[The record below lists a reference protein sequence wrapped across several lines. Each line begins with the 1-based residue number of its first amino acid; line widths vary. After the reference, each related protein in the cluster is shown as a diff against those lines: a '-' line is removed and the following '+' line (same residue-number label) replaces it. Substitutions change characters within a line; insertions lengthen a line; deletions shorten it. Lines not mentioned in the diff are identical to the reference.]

1 MLKAS
6 AMTTMR
12 SSFAEIIEG
21 IHTIPSLPE
30 IASRVA
36 RMAGDP
42 ATTIP
47 MIAEVIVKDAGM
59 AAKMLRL
66 VNSAVY
72 ALREPVNSLDQALG
86 LLGYSTIRSI
96 ALSVSVVSL
105 FQQEQAQ
112 FNMKAYWL
120 HSAVA
125 AGMCRAVARLNHCC
139 DPEHAFT
146 FGLLKDIGKVI
157 LVENAPEET
166 RTIIGIAQERRLSF
180 TAAARTLLE
189 TDDAEIA
196 AWLCQTWEL
205 DTDLVNAIR
214 FQHDLVHASQPV
226 MTAMGMMVDHLCAL
240 RGIRTSGS
248 CDAPVLDAQVWHHLG
263 LDKGSFKAVIAGM
276 NSDIAA
282 ARELLAIAG

>member
-1 MLKAS
+1 MRP
-6 AMTTMR
+6 MR

-30 IASRVA
+30 IAARVA
-36 RMAGDP
+36 RLTGDP

-47 MIAEVIVKDAGM
+47 MIAGVIVLDAGM

-72 ALREPVNSLDQALG
+72 ALREPVNNIDQALG
-86 LLGYSTIRSI
+86 LLGCGTIRSL
-96 ALSVSVVSL
+96 ALSASVVSL
-105 FQQEQAQ
+105 FQQEQAH
-112 FNMKAYWL
+112 FDMKAYWL

-125 AGMCRAVARLNHCC
+125 AGMCRSVAKLNRCC

-166 RTIIGIAQERRLSF
+166 REIIAIAKKRSLGFS
-180 TAAARTLLE
+180 AAAREVLE

-214 FQHDLVHASQPV
+214 YQHDLLHAAAPA
-226 MTAMGMMVDHLCAL
+226 MTAMGMVVDHLCAL

-248 CDAPVLDAQVWHHLG
+248 CGTPVLDPQVWHHLG
-263 LDKGSFKAVIAGM
+263 LDKPSFKAVIAGM
-276 NSDIAA
+276 DSDIAA

>member
-1 MLKAS
+1 
-6 AMTTMR
+6 MTALRT
-12 SSFAEIIEG
+12 SFTEIVEG

-30 IASRVA
+30 ITTRVA

-47 MIAEVIVKDAGM
+47 MIAAVMVKDAGM

-72 ALREPVNSLDQALG
+72 ALKQPVTSLDQALA
-86 LLGYSTIRSI
+86 LLGFKTIRTI

-105 FQQEQAQ
+105 FRQEQTQ
-112 FNMKAYWL
+112 FSMKAFWL

-125 AGMCRAVARLNHCC
+125 AGMCRTVARLSRCC

-146 FGLLKDIGKVI
+146 FGLLKDLGKVI
-157 LVENAPEET
+157 LVENAPDET
-166 RTIIGIAQERRLSF
+166 RAIIAIAQERQLGF
-180 TAAARTLLE
+180 TAAAREVLE

-214 FQHDLVHASQPV
+214 FQHDLVHAAAPV
-226 MTAMGMMVDHLCAL
+226 MTAMAMVVEHLCAL

-248 CDAPVLDAQVWHHLG
+248 CDAAVLDPQVWHHLG
-263 LDKGSFKAVIAGM
+263 LDKPSFKAVIAGM
-276 NSDIAA
+276 DGDIAA

>member
-1 MLKAS
+1 MKS
-6 AMTTMR
+6 MR

-30 IASRVA
+30 IAARVA

-42 ATTIP
+42 ETTIP
-47 MIAEVIVKDAGM
+47 LIAEVIVKDAGM

-66 VNSAVY
+66 VNSPVY
-72 ALREPVNSLDQALG
+72 ALREPVNSIEQALG
-86 LLGYSTIRSI
+86 LLGYGTIRSL
-96 ALSVSVVSL
+96 ALSASVVSL

-112 FNMKAYWL
+112 FSMKAYWL

-125 AGMCRAVARLNHCC
+125 AGMCRSVARLNRRC

-166 RTIIGIAQERRLSF
+166 REIIAIAHKRSLGF
-180 TAAARTLLE
+180 TAAAREVLE

-214 FQHDLVHASQPV
+214 YQHDLVHAAAPA
-226 MTAMGMMVDHLCAL
+226 MTAMSMVVDHLCAL

-248 CDAPVLDAQVWHHLG
+248 CGTAVLDPQVWHHLG
-263 LDKGSFKAVIAGM
+263 LDKSSFKAVIAGM
-276 NSDIAA
+276 DGDIAA

>member
-1 MLKAS
+1 MPALR
-6 AMTTMR
+6 T
-12 SSFAEIIEG
+12 SFSDIIEG

-30 IASRVA
+30 ITTKVA
-36 RMAGDP
+36 RMAADP

-47 MIAEVIVKDAGM
+47 MIAALMVKDAGM

-72 ALREPVNSLDQALG
+72 ALRQPVTSLDQALA
-86 LLGYSTIRSI
+86 LLGFKTIRTI

-105 FQQEQAQ
+105 FKQEQTL
-112 FNMKAYWL
+112 FKMKAFWL
-120 HSAVA
+120 HSAVSG
-125 AGMCRAVARLNHCC
+125 GMCRTVARLSRIC
-139 DPEHAFT
+139 DPENAFT

-157 LVENAPEET
+157 LVENASEET
-166 RTIIGIAQERRLSF
+166 KAIISIAQERSLSF
-180 TAAARTLLE
+180 TAAARQVLE

-214 FQHDLVHASQPV
+214 FQHDLVHAAAPE
-226 MTAMGMMVDHLCAL
+226 MTAMGMVVDHLCAM

-248 CDAPVLDAQVWHHLG
+248 CDAPVLDPQVWHHLG
-263 LDKGSFKAVIAGM
+263 LDKASFKAVIAGM
-276 NSDIAA
+276 NNDITAA
-282 ARELLAIAG
+282 KELLTIVA

>member
-1 MLKAS
+1 MPALR
-6 AMTTMR
+6 T
-12 SSFAEIIEG
+12 SFTDIVEN

-30 IASRVA
+30 ITTRVA

-47 MIAEVIVKDAGM
+47 MIAAVMVKDAGM

-72 ALREPVNSLDQALG
+72 ALKQPVTSLDQALA
-86 LLGYSTIRSI
+86 LLGFKTIRTI

-105 FQQEQAQ
+105 FKQEQAQ
-112 FNMKAYWL
+112 FSMKAFWL
-120 HSAVA
+120 HSAVS
-125 AGMCRAVARLNHCC
+125 AGMCRTVARLSRIC

-146 FGLLKDIGKVI
+146 FGLLKDIGKLI

-166 RTIIGIAQERRLSF
+166 RAIIALAQERALDF
-180 TAAARTLLE
+180 TAAARQVLE

-205 DTDLVNAIR
+205 DADLVNAIR
-214 FQHDLVHASQPV
+214 FQHDLLHAAVPG
-226 MTAMGMMVDHLCAL
+226 MTAMGMVVEHLCAL

-248 CDAPVLDAQVWHHLG
+248 CDKPVLDQAAWSHLG
-263 LDKGSFKAVIAGM
+263 LERDAFRTVIAEM
-276 NSDIAA
+276 DKDIAA
-282 ARELLAIAG
+282 ARDLLNIIA